1 MSDQK
6 KLDPNL
12 RYVHPPGER
21 FFSVGVLSFCGFLGA
36 IQTLL
41 ISTFAEQGVGYQ
53 YVFACVIL
61 VHIYVYRRAWH
72 LTRKDRKEPTNFY
85 SLMVGYLSLGGL
97 LYALPLALAAFWA
110 LLGADSVTTDTFV
123 TNNRALLEW
132 AVHLDLPAK
141 RPMLDWAQHKNA
153 INIYYLTLAMLMATL
168 CIVLSAPLVW
178 LKARGWSDYFDVNP
192 LLFARWKK
200 IYCLV
205 VAAALSIYFIYCY
218 VSRFSYGY
226 EILADGSFGS
236 FKGTRWQ
243 RQVAAWCAIGW
254 SYSSIASIALG
265 SALNLIKDKRPAKG
279 DDLDA

>member
-1 MSDQK
+1 MYLKMSDKK

-21 FFSVGVLSFCGFLGA
+21 FFSAEVLSFCGLIGIMQAFLIPA
-36 IQTLL
+36 
-41 ISTFAEQGVGYQ
+41 FAKQGLGYQ
-53 YVFACVIL
+53 YVFSCVIL
-61 VHIYVYRRAWH
+61 AHIYVYQRAWY
-72 LTRKDRKEPTNFY
+72 LTRKDRKEPTDFY
-85 SLMVGYLSLGGL
+85 SLVSGYLSFSGL
-97 LYALPLALAAFWA
+97 LYALPLALAASWA

-123 TNNRALLEW
+123 TSNRALLEW
-132 AVHLDLPAK
+132 AVNLDLPAK

-153 INIYYLTLAMLMATL
+153 VNIYYLTLAMLMATL
-168 CIVLSAPLVW
+168 CIVLSAPLIW

-200 IYCLV
+200 IYGLV

-226 EILADGSFGS
+226 EILVDGSFGS

-254 SYSSIASIALG
+254 GYSFLVSLSLG
-265 SALNLIKDKRPAKG
+265 SALNLMKGKRPT
-279 DDLDA
+279 